1 MNKEKTSN
9 RQEEQWYN
17 AYIQPYNKIK
27 GIKASLNSLSKRSL
41 TNMKKSIV

>member
-9 RQEEQWYN
+9 RQEKQWYN

-27 GIKASLNSLSKRSL
+27 GIKVVASNVRYCFYKYLSL
-41 TNMKKSIV
+41 